1 MKIIITENQYKNLIG
16 EAYKWKPSASQRKA
30 FAQKM
35 QDPDEQL
42 AYIKR
47 KEEKLEKKRSTSKY
61 DYKTAGGEYVPTKA
75 QYDFVINNMEQF
87 VSSDEKDAANMV
99 IYGYVNNEK
108 IHHDNIHIVNE
119 KIRSKSIQ

>member
-16 EAYKWKPSASQRKA
+16 EAYKWKPSVSQRKA

-61 DYKTAGGEYVPTKA
+61 DYKTAGGEYVPTKV

-87 VSSDEKDAANMV
+87 VSRDEKDAANMV

>member
-16 EAYKWKPSASQRKA
+16 EAYKCKPSASQRKA

-61 DYKTAGGEYVPTKA
+61 DYKTAGGEYVPTKV

-87 VSSDEKDAANMV
+87 VSGDEKDAANMV

>member
-1 MKIIITENQYKNLIG
+1 MKIILTENQYKNLIV

-47 KEEKLEKKRSTSKY
+47 KEDKLEKKRSTSKY

-75 QYDFVINNMEQF
+75 QHDFVINNMGQF